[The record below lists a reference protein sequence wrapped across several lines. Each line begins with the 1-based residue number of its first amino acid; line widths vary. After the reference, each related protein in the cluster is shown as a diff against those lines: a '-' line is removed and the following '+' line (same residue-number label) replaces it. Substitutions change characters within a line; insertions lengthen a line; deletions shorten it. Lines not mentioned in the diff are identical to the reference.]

1 MVNNNAKPNA
11 CSVSLKIDT
20 KILYLYRKWWWS
32 GGGRRR
38 KMQDNCIFLP
48 RVKSRRCANILRASG
63 YLEYSRIWLLFS
75 PDNTTSQQSSLR
87 PGNGGYISNQALVK
101 CVFTATGERGQSTT
115 GTSSMSRWIVE
126 LRDNTSVRFY
136 AKYREFGVN
145 IDIDWPWIDEIS
157 RPTSKVK

>member
-48 RVKSRRCANILRASG
+48 RVESRRCANILRASG

-87 PGNGGYISNQALVK
+87 PGNGGYISNPGSCK
-101 CVFTATGERGQSTT
+101 MCCIHGERREGNHQQEPPPP
-115 GTSSMSRWIVE
+115 SMSRWIVE
-126 LRDNTSVRFY
+126 LSDNTSGFMQ
-136 AKYREFGVN
+136 N
-145 IDIDWPWIDEIS
+145 IGNLEWILTLTAVDS
-157 RPTSKVK
+157 G

>member
-1 MVNNNAKPNA
+1 MPHIGNSLGSFNQNVKMLFELKMLYHGSYRVKMCRKKNKWMVNNNAKPNA

-101 CVFTATGERGQSTT
+101 CCIHGE
-115 GTSSMSRWIVE
+115 
-126 LRDNTSVRFY
+126 
-136 AKYREFGVN
+136 KREGN
-145 IDIDWPWIDEIS
+145 QQLEPPPCLGE
-157 RPTSKVK
+157 

>member
-48 RVKSRRCANILRASG
+48 RVKSRRCANILRCESFRLPWIFS
-63 YLEYSRIWLLFS
+63 YLVTFQSWQHSITTELTQRRKWRLHLQPGSSKMLYSR
-75 PDNTTSQQSSLR
+75 R
-87 PGNGGYISNQALVK
+87 E
-101 CVFTATGERGQSTT
+101 ERRQSTT
-115 GTSSMSRWIVE
+115 GTSSMTRWIVE
-126 LRDNTSVRFY
+126 RRDNTSGFMQ
-136 AKYREFGVN
+136 N
-145 IDIDWPWIDEIS
+145 IGNLEWILTLTG
-157 RPTSKVK
+157 RG